1 MDKHSQ
7 GGSLA
12 APRAEPRAAVGTPSA
27 MAAEAPSGAGAG
39 SRPGTAAGALPGAA
53 AGTPSGTA
61 AGSRPGTAAGA
72 LPGAAP
78 GAAEAADGAA
88 LSPAEWQFAGTQRA
102 GLYGWFARLYA
113 EEVSEEMYRSHLAN
127 GGFAPFTGLAELGL
141 GAEVHRL
148 DAAIATLRAEQ
159 LPRLELAADFAQ
171 LFLLD
176 GKTSALPYASA
187 YAGTD
192 SASPL
197 FGAAEARMRDFLTAS
212 GLSIQ
217 ADFREPADHLAV
229 PLALMAELAGKDA
242 SAEDFP
248 AAAAAQAAFIRSAV
262 LEWLPH
268 FVARCQQTRPRF
280 DVYPALAALLL
291 GFVRA
296 DAAFLE
302 DVGGSAA
309 AS

>member
-1 MDKHSQ
+1 MDKHAQ
-7 GGSLA
+7 DGAVA

-53 AGTPSGTA
+53 
-61 AGSRPGTAAGA
+61 
-72 LPGAAP
+72 P
-78 GAAEAADGAA
+78 GAAEAADSAA
-88 LSPAEWQFAGTQRA
+88 LSPADWQFAATQRA

-113 EEVSEEMYRSHLAN
+113 QEVSEEMYRSHLAD

-141 GAEVHRL
+141 GAEVQRL
-148 DAAIATLRAEQ
+148 NAAIATLRAEQ

-176 GKTSALPYASA
+176 GNTSALPYASA

-197 FGAAEARMRDFLTAS
+197 FGAAEARMRDFLAARE
-212 GLSIQ
+212 LAIQ

-229 PLALMAELAGKDA
+229 PLALIAELAGAASSAKDI
-242 SAEDFP
+242 P
-248 AAAAAQAAFIRSAV
+248 TAAATQADFLRTAV
-262 LEWLPH
+262 LEWLPR
-268 FVARCQQTRPRF
+268 FVERCQQARPRF

-296 DAAFLE
+296 DVAFLE
-302 DVGGSAA
+302 DVSGSAA
-309 AS
+309 VS

>member
-1 MDKHSQ
+1 MGKHPQ
-7 GGSLA
+7 DGAAATPEAMPGSAAGALPAAAAGALA
-12 APRAEPRAAVGTPSA
+12 A
-27 MAAEAPSGAGAG
+27 
-39 SRPGTAAGALPGAA
+39 TAAGAL
-53 AGTPSGTA
+53 S
-61 AGSRPGTAAGA
+61 
-72 LPGAAP
+72 GAAP
-78 GAAEAADGAA
+78 GAAEVADAAA
-88 LSPAEWQFAGTQRA
+88 LSPAEWQFASTQRA

-113 EEVSEEMYRSHLAN
+113 QEVSEEMFRSHFAD
-127 GGFAPFTGLAELGL
+127 GGFAPFAGLAELGL
-141 GAEVHRL
+141 GAEVQRL
-148 DAAIATLRAEQ
+148 DAAIAALRAEA

-171 LFLLD
+171 FFLLD

-187 YAGTD
+187 YAGKDAT
-192 SASPL
+192 SPL

-242 SAEDFP
+242 AAEDIP
-248 AAAAAQAAFIRSAV
+248 AAAAAQAGFIHAGLV
-262 LEWLPH
+262 DWLPR
-268 FVARCQQTRPRF
+268 FVERCQQARPRF

-309 AS
+309 VS